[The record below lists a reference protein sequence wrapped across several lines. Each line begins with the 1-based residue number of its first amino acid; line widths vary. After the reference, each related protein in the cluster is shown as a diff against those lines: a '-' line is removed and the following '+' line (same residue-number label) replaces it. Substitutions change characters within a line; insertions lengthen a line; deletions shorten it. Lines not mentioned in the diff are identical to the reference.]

1 MNQNGPL
8 ATLLHEFELPISNP
22 VLFFSVILFIILLS
36 PLVLRKLKI
45 PGVIGLIIS
54 GVVIGPHGFNI
65 LESNEAIELFSTIG
79 LLYIMFIAGLELDM
93 NDFKIFRN
101 KSLAFGF
108 FTFMIPMLVGYPVC
122 YYLLN
127 YSSNASLLTASMFAT
142 HTLVAYPIV
151 SKYGISKNQAVAVT
165 IGGTILTDT
174 AVLIL
179 LAIILGRA
187 SGQIDQGFWIQLGL
201 SITTFTA
208 IVFLIIPKVAKWFFN
223 KLESE
228 KHSHY
233 IFVLAVVFFTAF
245 LAEIAGLE
253 PIIGAFLAGLALNK
267 LIPHSSAL
275 MNRIDFIGNALF
287 IPFFLISVGMLVNV
301 KVIFSGTGALIVAA
315 ILTVTALITKW
326 LAAYFTQV
334 FFNFTKAQRAIMYGL
349 SSARVAASLAVIL
362 VGYRSDIINE
372 DILNGT
378 IILILL
384 TSIISSFATEKAAKK
399 LVKETELDRQM
410 LEKTT
415 NTADEVILL
424 PIANLQSMERLL
436 EFCIYIKHPQAEKS
450 IHILSV
456 VSNNDEAEINLLKA
470 RKKLEELA
478 KEASATETN
487 VKILATIDHNPASG
501 IIRMSKEI
509 AADIVILGWPQKPGI
524 LEIIIGD
531 KVNSLINH
539 SDKTTFICA
548 LQSPIA
554 NHKRIFLAVPPLA
567 EREKGFIQ
575 WLAKVTQM
583 ARELSSGIYLYSN
596 PETQKAIHTFLDQ
609 QKLNTQLH
617 FIHYTDWNHLSTIAL
632 DLENDDLVF
641 LVSAR
646 KNAISHLREL
656 ENLPSKME
664 SEFKAVS
671 KIIIYPQQFTD
682 PSGVAELMDYL

>member
-1 MNQNGPL
+1 MNHNGPL

-54 GVVIGPHGFNI
+54 GVIIGPHGFNI

-108 FTFMIPMLVGYPVC
+108 FTFAIPMLIGYPVC
-122 YYLLN
+122 FYLLG

-151 SKYGISKNQAVAVT
+151 SKYGVSKNQAVAVT

-187 SGQIDQGFWIQLGL
+187 SGQINQGFWIQLGL
-201 SITTFTA
+201 SITIFTA
-208 IVFLIIPKVAKWFFN
+208 VVFLIIPRIAKWFFN

-233 IFVLAVVFFTAF
+233 IFVLSAVFFTAF

-287 IPFFLISVGMLVNV
+287 IPFFLISVGMLVNL
-301 KVIFSGTGALIVAA
+301 KVIFSGTGALIVAG
-315 ILTVTALITKW
+315 ILTVTALISKW
-326 LAAYFTQV
+326 LAAYFSQV
-334 FFNFTKAQRAIMYGL
+334 LFQYSKAQRDIMFGL

-362 VGYRSDIINE
+362 VGYRSGIINE

-410 LEKTT
+410 LEKTS
-415 NTADEVILL
+415 NASDEVIIM
-424 PIANLQSMERLL
+424 PIANLKSKERIIEL
-436 EFCIYIKHPQAEKS
+436 CIYI
-450 IHILSV
+450 
-456 VSNNDEAEINLLKA
+456 
-470 RKKLEELA
+470 
-478 KEASATETN
+478 
-487 VKILATIDHNPASG
+487 
-501 IIRMSKEI
+501 
-509 AADIVILGWPQKPGI
+509 
-524 LEIIIGD
+524 
-531 KVNSLINH
+531 
-539 SDKTTFICA
+539 
-548 LQSPIA
+548 
-554 NHKRIFLAVPPLA
+554 
-567 EREKGFIQ
+567 
-575 WLAKVTQM
+575 
-583 ARELSSGIYLYSN
+583 
-596 PETQKAIHTFLDQ
+596 
-609 QKLNTQLH
+609 
-617 FIHYTDWNHLSTIAL
+617 
-632 DLENDDLVF
+632 
-641 LVSAR
+641 
-646 KNAISHLREL
+646 
-656 ENLPSKME
+656 
-664 SEFKAVS
+664 
-671 KIIIYPQQFTD
+671 
-682 PSGVAELMDYL
+682 